1 MTRLVTVL
9 ALLAGLGRPT
19 LAAEVPDPARA
30 LLEEAVATG
39 VLHGVSAA
47 VVTPGGART
56 LHAGRLLAG
65 GEAPP
70 DDRTLWEI
78 GSVTKVF
85 TALLLADAVVRGEVA
100 LETPIAELLPPDV
113 ELPGGAARRIT
124 LEMLAT
130 HRSGLPRIPADLDA
144 TDYRD
149 PYAACGEDRLWS
161 TLRTVELE
169 SAPGERASYSNLGAG
184 LLGTLLARR
193 AGVSYGELLAER
205 ITRPLGLSDTVVEV
219 APADEARVA
228 PPHTGAGEPW
238 TAWRF
243 RALAGAGAIRSTIAD
258 LSRFARAMLDPS
270 GTPLAAAIE
279 LAWRVRGSASGLSPG
294 GIALGWLVAGDG
306 VTRWHNGMT
315 GGYHAALLV
324 NRELGVAV
332 ALVTNRSTPAATAI
346 AEQLTRVAAGLPAAI
361 RPNAGRAE
369 VALSESQLDR
379 LVGTYRLS
387 PAFALVVERRNRSL
401 YVTPTGQ
408 PVDRLCAASE
418 SLFFSRNV
426 PAELRFD
433 LPAGGAVAT
442 GLVLRQGGRE
452 LAGRREP

>member
-161 TLRTVELE
+161 TLRTVEPE
-169 SAPGERASYSNLGAG
+169 SAPGSPTASCS
-184 LLGTLLARR
+184 
-193 AGVSYGELLAER
+193 
-205 ITRPLGLSDTVVEV
+205 
-219 APADEARVA
+219 
-228 PPHTGAGEPW
+228 
-238 TAWRF
+238 
-243 RALAGAGAIRSTIAD
+243 RS
-258 LSRFARAMLDPS
+258 
-270 GTPLAAAIE
+270 G
-279 LAWRVRGSASGLSPG
+279 SPG
-294 GIALGWLVAGDG
+294 
-306 VTRWHNGMT
+306 
-315 GGYHAALLV
+315 
-324 NRELGVAV
+324 
-332 ALVTNRSTPAATAI
+332 RSA
-346 AEQLTRVAAGLPAAI
+346 
-361 RPNAGRAE
+361 
-369 VALSESQLDR
+369 
-379 LVGTYRLS
+379 
-387 PAFALVVERRNRSL
+387 
-401 YVTPTGQ
+401 
-408 PVDRLCAASE
+408 
-418 SLFFSRNV
+418 
-426 PAELRFD
+426 
-433 LPAGGAVAT
+433 
-442 GLVLRQGGRE
+442 
-452 LAGRREP
+452 